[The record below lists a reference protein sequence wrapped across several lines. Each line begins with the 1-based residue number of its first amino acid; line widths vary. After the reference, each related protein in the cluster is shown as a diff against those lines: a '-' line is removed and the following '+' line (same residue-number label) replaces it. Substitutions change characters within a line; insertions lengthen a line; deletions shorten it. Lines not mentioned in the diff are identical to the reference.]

1 MIERRWKIMIDIKKI
16 LLEVCDDKRVL
27 DPNID
32 LIEEGIIDSLAFIE
46 LFDALSNSGVDIQPT
61 QVKKDDLRSIKNIE
75 ELIKRVNNKKKD

>member
-1 MIERRWKIMIDIKKI
+1 MIDIKKI